1 MISPILTILE
11 FRNRL
16 VMKLFPQNQNSVT
29 PLIASA
35 NNGHAK
41 VCELLLGANKAG
53 LEETET
59 YGLTALNVAALRGHI
74 NVVALLLSKE
84 ARVDSRDS
92 EGFTPLLRA
101 AQQGYTEVCELLLNK
116 GKADSEETEANGQTA
131 LKLAAT
137 NGHAS
142 TVAMLLL
149 QGAKVDTRDQK
160 GITPFL
166 ASAHYGHTAVCE
178 LLLETG
184 KVDIE
189 DKTPL
194 GDTALNIA
202 ATNGHV
208 NTLVLLL
215 SKGARVDT
223 VSKDGFTPLL
233 VAVLQGHF
241 EMYGLLLNAG
251 KADVNIATS
260 LGVLRMAAA
269 KGQINTVALLLS
281 KGAKVD
287 TRDKDGF
294 TPLLAAAQKGKTEA
308 CELLLETG
316 KADLED
322 TDQLGNTA
330 LNLAALNGHAST
342 VSLLLSKGARMN
354 TKNNNDYTPFASALW
369 NGQSE
374 VCKLLLDTNEAS
386 LNERIGD
393 TTLLMLAISLGH
405 LEVCELLMNRGSS
418 LEERDPVTLDTALH
432 EAALR
437 GDQILLQLLLSYY
450 KGEVNLKNRIGF
462 TPLHYASQEGH
473 MACVMTLLQAGAD
486 PLIPDDIGVLPI
498 HLAAQ
503 FNRSEV
509 VRTLIEE
516 GRCCPDQVR
525 HI

>member
-1 MISPILTILE
+1 MIPPILTILE

-59 YGLTALNVAALRGHI
+59 YGLTALNVAALRGHM

-101 AQQGYTEVCELLLNK
+101 AQQGHTGVCELLLNK
-116 GKADSEETEANGQTA
+116 GKADSEDTENNGQTA

-189 DKTPL
+189 DETPL

-202 ATNGHV
+202 ASNGHV
-208 NTLVLLL
+208 NTLSLLL
-215 SKGARVDT
+215 SKGAR
-223 VSKDGFTPLL
+223 G
-233 VAVLQGHF
+233 
-241 EMYGLLLNAG
+241 
-251 KADVNIATS
+251 
-260 LGVLRMAAA
+260 
-269 KGQINTVALLLS
+269 
-281 KGAKVD
+281 D
-287 TRDKDGF
+287 TRSKDGF
-294 TPLLAAAQKGKTEA
+294 TPLLAATHEGHPEVCELLLKSGKVDINEVTANGSTAMRMAAFNGQIDTLQMLLLKGAKADIGDNNGITPLLAAAHQGHAEA
-308 CELLLETG
+308 CELLLEKG
-316 KADLED
+316 QVNIEEM
-322 TDQLGNTA
+322 GSSGSTA
-330 LNLAALNGHAST
+330 LKLAALNGHVNT
-342 VSLLLSKGARMN
+342 VSLLLSRGAMVDTKG
-354 TKNNNDYTPFASALW
+354 
-369 NGQSE
+369 
-374 VCKLLLDTNEAS
+374 
-386 LNERIGD
+386 GD
-393 TTLLMLAISLGH
+393 S
-405 LEVCELLMNRGSS
+405 
-418 LEERDPVTLDTALH
+418 
-432 EAALR
+432 
-437 GDQILLQLLLSYY
+437 
-450 KGEVNLKNRIGF
+450 
-462 TPLHYASQEGH
+462 
-473 MACVMTLLQAGAD
+473 
-486 PLIPDDIGVLPI
+486 
-498 HLAAQ
+498 
-503 FNRSEV
+503 
-509 VRTLIEE
+509 
-516 GRCCPDQVR
+516 
-525 HI
+525 